1 MLLRYLKPIVFTLI
15 LLFQNPISTWAQKS
29 SDPLFT
35 LLSPT
40 QTGIYFNNFLT
51 ESDTINILNQANIY
65 NGGGIGVGD
74 FNKDGLMDLYFAG
87 NMVGNK
93 MYLNKSDLQFTD
105 ITAKAGVDGA
115 GRWCTGVTIV
125 DINADGWPDIYVCAS
140 FSKDSVKR
148 TNLLYINKGVDK
160 NGIPIFKEEAT
171 AYGLNDNTFSTQAY
185 FFDYDKDGDLDMY
198 LVTNVLY
205 DPKTPIKFR
214 PKLLDGSAKNTD
226 KLYRNNGNNTFTNV
240 SKQAGI
246 LAEGW
251 GHAACISDFNLD
263 GWPDVYIAN
272 DFVSNDQLLINNK
285 DGTFTDKLS
294 EYFKHTGWNAMGTD
308 AVDIN
313 NDGLP
318 DLISLE
324 MLPEGN
330 MRKKRMLGGNEYYNY
345 TNAAK
350 FDYVHQYVRNVL
362 QINSGKTPLGHPVF
376 SDVSFMAGMYETDWS
391 WCPLVADFDNDG
403 LRDIVITNGLP
414 RDVTDL
420 DYISYDNGQV
430 GSAGNFSLA
439 AADKLPVVKINK
451 YSFKNKGDLHFE
463 NTSTSWGFTQPAFSN
478 GGVYVDLDNDG
489 DLDIVMN
496 NINENA
502 FVYENKSQDKTM
514 HQLTVNI
521 EGSGLNTQGIG
532 ATIHIF
538 YGDHLQQFYEHQPAR
553 GYLSSDDAS
562 AHFGVGNLAK
572 IDSLKIIWPDSSWQV
587 ITGITTD
594 QAISVNQKNATHN
607 NFYSPLTQT
616 PIFTEVSKKYSI
628 TYKPV
633 EDDFVDFNIQPT
645 LPHKLSQYG
654 PGIAVGDIDNNGFE
668 DFYIGGSSSYPGTFF
683 MQDAKGNFTE
693 DKDRFLQK
701 ENVLAEDMGI
711 LFFDANNDNNL
722 DMYIVSGSY
731 ELPPGNEICQDRL
744 YINNGKGRFTRD
756 ESALPKEAV
765 NGSCVRAADFD
776 GDGFLDLFVGGRVV
790 SGAYPSAPQ
799 SFIYKNV
806 GGKFIDVTQQ
816 LCPALKTIGM
826 VTDALWTDFDKDGK
840 IDLILVGE
848 WMPVTFLKNTGKGF
862 VQIAQE
868 QEISKHIGWFNSI
881 TAGDFDN
888 DGDMDYIVGN
898 LGLISNNKATPKE
911 PMTILAKDLDRNGS
925 LDAMVFC
932 YMKAEDSTMQSFP
945 MHTKDDLSSQLI
957 SIRKKYPTYK
967 AFGTANMD
975 DLWTKKDKENAI
987 ILKATDMQ
995 SSYIEN
1001 KGNGQFNIK
1010 PLPAEAQTAPIF
1022 GVLSTDV
1029 DGDGNLDVLMV
1040 GNDYG
1045 MEPYSGRHDAFN
1057 GLYLRGDGKGN
1068 FKTVPLSESGFFVSG
1083 DAKSLAVLHT
1093 AKNEDIYL
1101 ATQNQDSIKV
1111 YAKNISAG
1119 QINQKW
1125 ISLKQDDSYA
1135 DILFKNNKKRRVEF
1149 YYGSTYLSQSSRKML
1164 IENDVVK
1171 IIITNFKGGKREV
1184 LK

>member
-15 LLFQNPISTWAQKS
+15 LLFQNAISTWAQKS

-93 MYLNKSDLQFTD
+93 MYLNKSGLQFTD

-160 NGIPIFKEEAT
+160 NGIPIFKEEAA
-171 AYGLNDNTFSTQAY
+171 AYGLADNTFSTQAY

-263 GWPDVYIAN
+263 GWPDVYVAN

-439 AADKLPVVKINK
+439 AVDKLPVVKINK

-553 GYLSSDDAS
+553 GYLSSDDAR

-587 ITGITTD
+587 ITDITTD
-594 QAISVNQKNATHN
+594 QAISVNQKNATHY

-616 PIFTEVSKKYSI
+616 HIFTEVSKKYSI
-628 TYKPV
+628 IYKPV

-898 LGLISNNKATPKE
+898 LGLNSNYKATPKE

-1083 DAKSLAVLHT
+1083 DAKGLAVLHT

-1171 IIITNFKGGKREV
+1171 ITITNFKGGKREV